1 MYGSHPPHGFA
12 AGVPARPPSE
22 PPQGGRHCL
31 LPLLDAG
38 VPPLP
43 LCACYFSNTAWIISQ
58 AMLTEGGERA
68 PLGSLLMA
76 SPDDA
81 NRPSPSAPPVY
92 PLVKMWL
99 EPLRHTTF
107 LLPRHTTFLPVQP
120 G

>member
-1 MYGSHPPHGFA
+1 MCYDVTNYEPSLNWYLFSPPACQVSPF
-12 AGVPARPPSE
+12 PP
-22 PPQGGRHCL
+22 
-31 LPLLDAG
+31 
-38 VPPLP
+38 
-43 LCACYFSNTAWIISQ
+43 CACYFSNTAWIISQ
-58 AMLTEGGERA
+58 AMPTEGGERA
-68 PLGSLLMA
+68 PPGSSLMA
-76 SPDDA
+76 PPDDA